1 MVFIGGGEGSLM
13 VGGLREIIQR
23 QALAVRMV
31 NGQVAVCNWYTGGRA
46 ERGDVFGGCWTAC
59 RESSDMHGRIARLLE
74 ARPVPQKAGSQ
85 S

>member
-1 MVFIGGGEGSLM
+1 
-13 VGGLREIIQR
+13 
-23 QALAVRMV
+23 V

-59 RESSDMHGRIARLLE
+59 RESSDMHGRIARPLE